1 MTHSTDETR
10 IGSTLRL
17 ISKAEQAEATGT
29 IEIQRLLAWYYG
41 TGLTPPPMRRPGAG
55 RSDTRSARPH
65 GHLGSE
71 PFTIGT
77 STRLPH
83 SVHEPS

>member
-17 ISKAEQAEATGT
+17 ISMAEQAEATGT

-41 TGLTPPPMRRPGAG
+41 TGLTPPPA
-55 RSDTRSARPH
+55 DARD
-65 GHLGSE
+65 
-71 PFTIGT
+71 
-77 STRLPH
+77 LPDAA
-83 SVHEPS
+83 

>member
-1 MTHSTDETR
+1 LTHSTDETR

-41 TGLTPPPMRRPGAG
+41 TGLTPPA
-55 RSDTRSARPH
+55 A
-65 GHLGSE
+65 E
-71 PFTIGT
+71 P
-77 STRLPH
+77 RDLPDAA
-83 SVHEPS
+83 